1 LHKETLAPEELLE
14 ELKIHANS
22 RKRRSLEIIAEIC
35 SEQRE
40 RNSKD
45 FFDRDHWEAFNQGRG
60 AATQSIRNKN
70 RWRLPSP
77 DQGVADHTGGSTKKS
92 PTRVQPTW
100 EAILDKIDDP
110 VVRSIMGSILISAQ
124 VMQRETCEEA

>member
-1 LHKETLAPEELLE
+1 MKGRRTLHKETLAPEELLE

-45 FFDRDHWEAFNQGRG
+45 FSIATIGRLSTK
-60 AATQSIRNKN
+60 AERPATQSIRNK
-70 RWRLPSP
+70 
-77 DQGVADHTGGSTKKS
+77 TGGDYRALIKAWLTI
-92 PTRVQPTW
+92 RVDQQRSLPRAFSQPGRLFLIRSMTQLSGRLW
-100 EAILDKIDDP
+100 DP
-110 VVRSIMGSILISAQ
+110 
-124 VMQRETCEEA
+124 